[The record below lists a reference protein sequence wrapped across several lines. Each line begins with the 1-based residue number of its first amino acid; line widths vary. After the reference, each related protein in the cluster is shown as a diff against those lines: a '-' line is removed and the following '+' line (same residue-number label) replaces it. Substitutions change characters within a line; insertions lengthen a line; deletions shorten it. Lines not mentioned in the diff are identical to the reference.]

1 MEENKKN
8 NVIGV
13 AEPVVD
19 EVDNIGVINP
29 DILKK
34 KAAAEEVNE
43 ENVAEV
49 KVEEPVADT
58 QQQQEQQ
65 TIQQPIQSSNSNN
78 TNNGNSNY
86 SSNNSRPSSQSL
98 SDYENKR
105 ILAGIMGILF
115 GSLGVH
121 NFIYGYTA
129 KGIIQILMSTILVFL
144 TCGVSAIAAYIWG
157 LVEGILILTD
167 QIKPNN

>member
-34 KAAAEEVNE
+34 KAAPEEVNE

-86 SSNNSRPSSQSL
+86 SSNNSRPNSQSL

-144 TCGVSAIAAYIWG
+144 TCGVSAFAAYIWG

>member
-13 AEPVVD
+13 AEPVLD
-19 EVDNIGVINP
+19 EVENIGVINP

-34 KAAAEEVNE
+34 KAAAEKVSNE
-43 ENVAEV
+43 TVT
-49 KVEEPVADT
+49 EEPQPAAPTPQPVP
-58 QQQQEQQ
+58 
-65 TIQQPIQSSNSNN
+65 QPIQY
-78 TNNGNSNY
+78 TNKST
-86 SSNNSRPSSQSL
+86 SQSL

-115 GSLGVH
+115 GSLGIH
-121 NFIYGYTA
+121 NFIYGYTT
-129 KGIIQILMSTILVFL
+129 KGIIQVLMSTILAIF
-144 TCGVSAIAAYIWG
+144 TCGLSAVAAYIWG

>member
-34 KAAAEEVNE
+34 KAVAEEVTE
-43 ENVAEV
+43 EKVAEV

-78 TNNGNSNY
+78 TNNGN
-86 SSNNSRPSSQSL
+86 SNNSRPSSQSL

>member
-13 AEPVVD
+13 AEPVLD
-19 EVDNIGVINP
+19 EVENIGVINP

-34 KAAAEEVNE
+34 KAVAEDVSEEIVAEE
-43 ENVAEV
+43 
-49 KVEEPVADT
+49 KVEEPVASNNP
-58 QQQQEQQ
+58 QQEQQ
-65 TIQQPIQSSNSNN
+65 PIQQPIQGINSNN
-78 TNNGNSNY
+78 TTAGRSTN
-86 SSNNSRPSSQSL
+86 QSL

-115 GSLGVH
+115 GSFGVH
-121 NFIYGYTA
+121 NFIYGYTT
-129 KGIIQILMSTILVFL
+129 KGIIQVLMSTILAIF
-144 TCGVSAIAAYIWG
+144 TCGLSAIAAYIWG

>member
-1 MEENKKN
+1 MEENKKD

-19 EVDNIGVINP
+19 EVENIGVINP

-34 KAAAEEVNE
+34 KAATASEPVKEEV
-43 ENVAEV
+43 VVEV
-49 KVEEPVADT
+49 KVEEPVVSDNQQQKQT
-58 QQQQEQQ
+58 QQ
-65 TIQQPIQSSNSNN
+65 PNQSTNQSTNNN
-78 TNNGNSNY
+78 TNNT
-86 SSNNSRPSSQSL
+86 SRQTL
-98 SDYENKR
+98 SEYDNKR

-115 GSLGVH
+115 GSFGVH
-121 NFIYGYTA
+121 NFIYGYTT
-129 KGIIQILMSTILVFL
+129 KGIIQILMSTILAIF
-144 TCGVSAIAAYIWG
+144 TCGLSAIAAYIWG

>member
-13 AEPVVD
+13 AEPVLD
-19 EVDNIGVINP
+19 EVENIGVINP

-34 KAAAEEVNE
+34 RAAAKNAAEETI
-43 ENVAEV
+43 
-49 KVEEPVADT
+49 KEEP
-58 QQQQEQQ
+58 Q
-65 TIQQPIQSSNSNN
+65 TIPAPQSIPQPTQDTNKSNN
-78 TNNGNSNY
+78 
-86 SSNNSRPSSQSL
+86 QSL

-115 GSLGVH
+115 GSLGIH
-121 NFIYGYTA
+121 NFIYGYTT
-129 KGIIQILMSTILVFL
+129 KGIIQVLMSTILAIF
-144 TCGVSAIAAYIWG
+144 TCGLSAIAAYIWG

>member
-34 KAAAEEVNE
+34 KAAAEEVIE
-43 ENVAEV
+43 EKVAEV

-58 QQQQEQQ
+58 QQQQEQKP
-65 TIQQPIQSSNSNN
+65 IQQPIQSSNSNN
-78 TNNGNSNY
+78 TNNGN
-86 SSNNSRPSSQSL
+86 NNSRSSSQPL

-115 GSLGVH
+115 GSFGVH
-121 NFIYGYTA
+121 NFIYGYTT
-129 KGIIQILMSTILVFL
+129 KGIIQILMSTILAIF
-144 TCGVSAIAAYIWG
+144 TCGISAIAAYIWG

>member
-13 AEPVVD
+13 AEPVLD
-19 EVDNIGVINP
+19 EVENIGVINP

-34 KAAAEEVNE
+34 KATAEEVSE
-43 ENVAEV
+43 ERVAEA
-49 KVEEPVADT
+49 KVEEPVANT
-58 QQQQEQQ
+58 NQQQEQP
-65 TIQQPIQSSNSNN
+65 PIQSTSPNYTTAGRS
-78 TNNGNSNY
+78 TN
-86 SSNNSRPSSQSL
+86 QSL

-115 GSLGVH
+115 GSFGVH
-121 NFIYGYTA
+121 NFIYGYTT
-129 KGIIQILMSTILVFL
+129 KGIIQVLMSTILAIF
-144 TCGVSAIAAYIWG
+144 TCGLSAIAAYIWG

>member
-19 EVDNIGVINP
+19 EVENIGVINP

-34 KAAAEEVNE
+34 KAAAEEVAE
-43 ENVAEV
+43 EI
-49 KVEEPVADT
+49 VEEPVT
-58 QQQQEQQ
+58 ETNQQPEEP
-65 TIQQPIQSSNSNN
+65 TIQQPIKITNPNN
-78 TNNGNSNY
+78 TNNNY
-86 SSNNSRPSSQSL
+86 SNNNSRSSSQSL

-115 GSLGVH
+115 GSFGVH
-121 NFIYGYTA
+121 NFIYGYTT
-129 KGIIQILMSTILVFL
+129 KGIIQVLMSTILAIF
-144 TCGVSAIAAYIWG
+144 TCGLSAIAAYIWG

>member
-1 MEENKKN
+1 MEENKKK

-13 AEPVVD
+13 AEPVLD
-19 EVDNIGVINP
+19 EVENIGVINP

-34 KAAAEEVNE
+34 KAAAEKVSNE
-43 ENVAEV
+43 IVT
-49 KVEEPVADT
+49 EEPQPAAPTPQPVP
-58 QQQQEQQ
+58 
-65 TIQQPIQSSNSNN
+65 QPIQD
-78 TNNGNSNY
+78 TNKST
-86 SSNNSRPSSQSL
+86 SQSL

-115 GSLGVH
+115 GSLGIH
-121 NFIYGYTA
+121 NFIYGYTT
-129 KGIIQILMSTILVFL
+129 KGIIQILMSTILAIF
-144 TCGVSAIAAYIWG
+144 TCGLSAVAAYIWG

>member
-19 EVDNIGVINP
+19 EVEHIGVINP

-34 KAAAEEVNE
+34 KAAVEEETEEKIAE
-43 ENVAEV
+43 A
-49 KVEEPVADT
+49 KLEEPVADT
-58 QQQQEQQ
+58 NQQQEQQ
-65 TIQQPIQSSNSNN
+65 PIQQPIQSTIPNNN
-78 TNNGNSNY
+78 TSGRSTN
-86 SSNNSRPSSQSL
+86 QSL

-115 GSLGVH
+115 GSLGIH
-121 NFIYGYTA
+121 NFIYGYTT
-129 KGIIQILMSTILVFL
+129 KGIIQVLMSTILAIF
-144 TCGVSAIAAYIWG
+144 TCGLSAIAAYIWG

>member
-13 AEPVVD
+13 AEPVLD
-19 EVDNIGVINP
+19 EVENIGVINP

-34 KAAAEEVNE
+34 KAAAEKVSNE
-43 ENVAEV
+43 TVT
-49 KVEEPVADT
+49 EEPQPAAPTPQPAEPTPQPVP
-58 QQQQEQQ
+58 
-65 TIQQPIQSSNSNN
+65 QPIQD
-78 TNNGNSNY
+78 TNKST
-86 SSNNSRPSSQSL
+86 SQSL

-115 GSLGVH
+115 GSLGIH
-121 NFIYGYTA
+121 NFIYGYTT
-129 KGIIQILMSTILVFL
+129 KGIIQVLMSTILAIF
-144 TCGVSAIAAYIWG
+144 TCGLSAVAAYIWG

>member
-13 AEPVVD
+13 AEPVLD
-19 EVDNIGVINP
+19 EVENIGVINP

-34 KAAAEEVNE
+34 KAAAEEISE
-43 ENVAEV
+43 EKAAEA
-49 KVEEPVADT
+49 KMEEPVANT
-58 QQQQEQQ
+58 NQQQVQP
-65 TIQQPIQSSNSNN
+65 PIQSTGPNN
-78 TNNGNSNY
+78 NNAGRSTN
-86 SSNNSRPSSQSL
+86 QSL

-115 GSLGVH
+115 GSFGVH
-121 NFIYGYTA
+121 NFIYGYTT
-129 KGIIQILMSTILVFL
+129 KGIIQVLMSTILAIF
-144 TCGVSAIAAYIWG
+144 TCGLSAIAAYIWG

>member
-13 AEPVVD
+13 AEPVLD
-19 EVDNIGVINP
+19 EVENIGVINP

-34 KAAAEEVNE
+34 KAAAEEVSE
-43 ENVAEV
+43 EKAAEV
-49 KVEEPVADT
+49 EVEKPVANT
-58 QQQQEQQ
+58 NQQQEQQ
-65 TIQQPIQSSNSNN
+65 PIQQPIQSTN
-78 TNNGNSNY
+78 TNYNNAG
-86 SSNNSRPSSQSL
+86 SSTKQSL

-115 GSLGVH
+115 GSFGVH
-121 NFIYGYTA
+121 NFIYGYTT
-129 KGIIQILMSTILVFL
+129 KGIIQVLMSTILAIF
-144 TCGVSAIAAYIWG
+144 TCGLSAIAAYIWG

>member
-34 KAAAEEVNE
+34 KAAAEEVTE

-78 TNNGNSNY
+78 TNNGN
-86 SSNNSRPSSQSL
+86 SNNSRPSSQSL